1 MRITSIKS
9 RVLILLHISVLIVL
23 SSCKIKTVD
32 NQDATS
38 KQQNLSMS
46 NDSIVNYPQIYL
58 EKIDANWFDG
68 NSKFW
73 YKCNRPNG
81 TKEFIMVDAKTGEKR
96 AAFDHAKVA
105 ALIGNET
112 KAGSL
117 PVYKLEFT
125 EGADSLFLILN
136 NGSTWL
142 FNNASNSLIKAPER
156 IISSNKK
163 SPEPDSSASPDLSDA
178 TRPVE
183 YKTSDK
189 YPKTVLSPDGKKEA
203 FVKNN
208 NLWLRDMATKSE
220 MQLSADGS
228 RDFSYHRDAVRIRSL
243 HIEVVFMRYN
253 HPDFP
258 ETLPEVYWSP
268 DSKYLVAIR
277 SKVVSESRLELAGMI
292 PQFQFRKDD
301 LPSIPYLRI
310 GGEIPTQDVHLFN
323 VNEAKAV
330 KLDHSLW
337 DNPLGLSKF
346 RWDKASES
354 FYFRYLKRGFQLIRE
369 IRISARDKKAMV
381 IVEEKSKT
389 FVDQFKTYGFPLKD
403 GKELFYTSERD
414 GWNHLYMFDAI
425 NGGLKRQLTK
435 GEWVVRSIERVD
447 EKAGLVW
454 YWAGGVN
461 KEEDPYYLHLGKAK
475 IDGSGWEIVT
485 SGNGTHT
492 VVWSPD
498 RKYFIDTWSR
508 VDLPP
513 VHVLRD
519 AEDGNLIC
527 ELEKAD
533 ATEFLN
539 RGYKFSK
546 PFVAK
551 GRDGSTDIYG
561 IIHYPYNFNPKEK
574 YPIIEYIYSGP
585 MVAVVPKEFATSY
598 FSTEILKRNGYVVV
612 QIDGMGTNCRSKAF
626 QDVAWKNIQDAGFP
640 DRILWIKAAAAEY
653 PWMDTTRVGIYG
665 CSAGG
670 QSAMRAVLD
679 HSDFYKASVADC
691 GIHDNR
697 LDITTWSERW
707 LGWPIDSSYAASS
720 NIDDAYKLGGALLL
734 TVGEEDKICDP
745 SCTYKAIEALTK
757 AGKEFEYMTFPGQGH
772 GAGFCP
778 KGDELRLKF
787 FNKHLKN

>member
-9 RVLILLHISVLIVL
+9 RVLILLHLSILIVL
-23 SSCKIKTVD
+23 SSCKIKTVE
-32 NQDATS
+32 NQDTTS
-38 KQQNLSMS
+38 KQQNLSMN
-46 NDSIVNYPQIYL
+46 NDSIVNYPLIYL

-81 TKEFIMVDAKTGEKR
+81 TTEFIVVDAKTGEKR

-105 ALIGNET
+105 ALIGNES

-117 PVYKLEFT
+117 PIRELEFT
-125 EGADSLFLILN
+125 EGTDSIYLILD

-142 FNNASNSLIKAPER
+142 YNNTSNSLKIVTER
-156 IISSNKK
+156 IITSNKK
-163 SPEPDSSASPDLSDA
+163 SPDPDSSASPDLRNA
-178 TRPVE
+178 TTPVE
-183 YKTSDK
+183 YKTADK
-189 YPKTVLSPDGKKEA
+189 YSKTVISPDGKKEA

-220 MQLSADGS
+220 MQLSTDGS
-228 RDFSYHRDAVRIRSL
+228 WDFSYHRDAVRIRSIT
-243 HIEVVFMRYN
+243 IEAALMRFN

-277 SKVVSESRLELAGMI
+277 SKVVSESRLELSGMNSQI
-292 PQFQFRKDD
+292 QFRDNI
-301 LPSIPYLRI
+301 PSIPYLRI

-337 DNPLGLSKF
+337 DTPLELSKF
-346 RWDKASES
+346 RWDKASEN
-354 FYFRYLKRGFQLIRE
+354 FYFRYLKRGFQLVRE
-369 IRISARDKKAMV
+369 IRLSTRYKKAMV
-381 IVEEKSKT
+381 IAEEKSNT
-389 FVDQFKTYGFPLKD
+389 FVDQYKIYGYPIKD
-403 GKELFYTSERD
+403 GKELIWTSERD
-414 GWNHLYMFDAI
+414 GWNHLYVIDALSGI
-425 NGGLKRQLTK
+425 VKSQLTK

-447 EKAGLVW
+447 TKAGLVW
-454 YWAGGVN
+454 FWAGGVN
-461 KEEDPYYLHLGKAK
+461 QDEDPYYLQLGKAK
-475 IDGSGWEIVT
+475 IDGSGWEIAT

-492 VVWSPD
+492 VAWSPD

-519 AEDGNLIC
+519 AEHGNLIC

-533 ATEFLN
+533 ATAFLN
-539 RGYKFSK
+539 RGYKFPK

-551 GRDGSTDIYG
+551 GRDGNTDIYG
-561 IIHYPYNFNPKEK
+561 VIHYPYNFNPKEK

-585 MVAVVPKEFATSY
+585 HVAAVPKEFAPHY

-612 QIDGMGTNCRSKAF
+612 QIDGMGTNWRSKAF

-665 CSAGG
+665 GSAGG

-679 HSDFYKASVADC
+679 HSDFYKASAADC

-697 LDITTWSERW
+697 LDITTWSEPW
-707 LGWPIDSSYAASS
+707 LGWPIDSSYVVSS
-720 NIDDAYKLGGALLL
+720 NIEDAYKLGGALLL
-734 TVGEEDKICDP
+734 TVGEEDKIVDP
-745 SCTYKAIEALTK
+745 SCTYKAIEALIK

-772 GAGFCP
+772 GAGFSP
-778 KGDELRLKF
+778 EGEELRLKF